1 MKSLISLVSLMSLAL
16 PLAAESC
23 PMSNT
28 FTKLLRDKKLSIA
41 IVGNSVTHGAKFDKQ
56 NIDSFY
62 LDLLDW
68 FKTTFPDAEI
78 TAQTGII
85 FAIGPEVQV
94 FRMEDK
100 TFATN
105 PDLVV
110 VEFGAANGAWGERGR
125 SVTDPATEGF
135 IRRIRQHQPEAD
147 IFMNLGLFTTMMDDY
162 RAARTPGTVTFLK
175 SLGKH
180 YGFPIANSGSEMA
193 RRILAGDPWDK
204 FMTDGIHPTQVGY
217 RLHGE
222 VIRSVLDKQYALYK
236 EEDKRHGDA
245 VILSINPKGLAGGS
259 IIVPP
264 LPIKNHPIPTTTL
277 TPNPWVNPR
286 LFTGWEATDLG
297 GFQRGESGRVRFIEG
312 DANAASGKFIAPE
325 GRIVG
330 LFFYNGHSP
339 SEPRANIDVR
349 FDGAGDWHTFALE
362 REPCFT
368 EEDDPANYLRRL
380 FFGGYGFPGEGF
392 REIDFRATPND
403 EARTLR
409 ICGFF
414 VVK

>member
-1 MKSLISLVSLMSLAL
+1 MSLKSLIPLLAL
-16 PLAAESC
+16 VITGCVTEKKPLPPTETC
-23 PMSNT
+23 MMSNT
-28 FTKLLRDKKLSIA
+28 FTKLLTQKKLAIA

-56 NIDSFY
+56 NIDSYY

-78 TAQTGII
+78 TFQTGII

-100 TFATN
+100 TFAIN

-135 IRRIRQHQPEAD
+135 VRRIRQLRPTTD
-147 IFMNLGLFTTMMDDY
+147 IFMNLGLHSAMMDDY
-162 RAARTPGTVTFLK
+162 RAGRTPGTVAFLT

-180 YGFPIANSGSEMA
+180 YGFPVADSGTEMA
-193 RRILAGDPWDK
+193 RRIIAGEPWEK
-204 FMTDGIHPTQVGY
+204 YMGDGIHPNQTGY

-222 VIRSVLDKQYALYK
+222 VIRGVLDKQYALYRERYPNK
-236 EEDKRHGDA
+236 HIRTKLGEFVQKHHVQA
-245 VILSINPKGLAGGS
+245 N
-259 IIVPP
+259 P
-264 LPIKNHPIPTTTL
+264 LPQTTL
-277 TPNPWVNPR
+277 TPNPWVNPH

-297 GFQRGESGRVRFIEG
+297 GFQRGESGRIHFIEG
-312 DANAASGKFIAPE
+312 DANAAAGKFVATE

-330 LFFYNGHSP
+330 LFFHIGKSP
-339 SEPRANIDVR
+339 SEKRANIDVR
-349 FDGAGDWHTFALE
+349 FDGAGDWHTFNLE
-362 REPCFT
+362 KEPCFT
-368 EEDDPANYLRRL
+368 EADDPTNYLRRL
-380 FFGGYGFPGEGF
+380 FFGGYGFSGEGF
-392 REIDFRATPND
+392 REIEFRATPND
-403 EARTLR
+403 ENRTLR